1 MNKKHLITALS
12 LLLCGSTSLLAQKQW
27 TLRECIDY
35 ALKNNIEIQKNKVNE
50 ASTTSDLKTAKAGLL
65 PSLSA
70 SMTQGVSYR
79 PYQETSSIVNGGITS
94 STSSLATQNGSYGLN
109 ASWTIYNGGKNT
121 NSIKAQQISLNQAKY
136 ATEQSANTIQE
147 QITQLYVQILYSSEA
162 LRVNEELLKND
173 EVEYNR
179 GKEMKEQGQISLSA
193 LTQLEAQVTSGKYDV
208 VNSKTIIANYKLQ
221 LKQLLE
227 LQGADDFDI
236 ISPNI
241 ITDAALEDIPN
252 KQEIYATA
260 LNSRAEIKSSKLAI
274 EASDV
279 NLKIAKAGYLPTI
292 GLSAGIGDSHIT
304 GSGKS
309 YADQIKQNLNG
320 SVGVSISI
328 PIFDNR
334 QNKNAVEKAKLSQI
348 TSKLNLQDAE
358 KQIYSSIETYWLN
371 AMSNQQ
377 KYISAKDNVKS
388 LQTSYNLLDEQFRLG
403 LKNIIELQ
411 TGRSNLLSAKQ
422 QMLESKYTTLLN
434 LQLLK
439 FYAGEEI
446 KL

>member
-1 MNKKHLITALS
+1 MNKKHLIMALS

-35 ALKNNIEIQKNKVNE
+35 ALKNNIEIQKNKVSE

-70 SMTQGVSYR
+70 SMTQGLSYR

-94 STSSLATQNGSYGLN
+94 STISQATQNGSYGLN

-121 NSIKAQQISLNQAKY
+121 NNIKAQQISLNQAQLT
-136 ATEQSANTIQE
+136 TEQSANTIQE
-147 QITQLYVQILYSSEA
+147 QITQLYIQILYSTEA

-173 EVEYNR
+173 EVEYTR
-179 GKEMKEQGQISLSA
+179 GKEMKEQGQISLSE

-208 VNSKTIIANYKLQ
+208 VNSKTIIDNYKLQ

-227 LQGADDFDI
+227 LQGTEDFDI
-236 ISPNI
+236 VSPTI
-241 ITDAALEDIPN
+241 ITDAALESVPN
-252 KQEIYATA
+252 KHEIYATA
-260 LNSRAEIKSSKLAI
+260 INSRAEIKSSKLAI
-274 EASDV
+274 EASNID
-279 NLKIAKAGYLPTI
+279 LKIAKAGYLPTI

-304 GSGKS
+304 GSGKN

-320 SVGVSISI
+320 SVSVSISI

-358 KQIYSSIETYWLN
+358 KQIYSSVETYWLN
-371 AMSNQQ
+371 AISNQQ